1 MIQLRARSWFK
12 TLHHPKGPS
21 NSMSPSS
28 DSRSWSSKLKS
39 QVLRGHR
46 PGGYCFE
53 ALLGNQFFLQFLLQ
67 ALRLFYA
74 LFISVSSFALPRN
87 LSTTIFP
94 PPWQILWSRTFPM
107 HSTIFPQ
114 QRALLQ
120 PEWSVPECSGAAPG
134 TGSAAVP
141 RFRCGRSQLPVPA
154 VLCSEKPVH
163 VLSGTYIQMTTLAK
177 RRRDPCEQLA
187 LDFWFAL
194 RDVCEIVAGYR
205 FLSTVWLCVLF
216 FKGLEGWSRE
226 EFHAD
231 TGCWLKS

>member
-67 ALRLFYA
+67 ALRLSYA

-87 LSTTIFP
+87 LSTTISPHPGKYSDLEPFRCTVP
-94 PPWQILWSRTFPM
+94 FSLNSVRYFSQNDQFRS
-107 HSTIFPQ
+107 
-114 QRALLQ
+114 ALAQLLGQ
-120 PEWSVPECSGAAPG
+120 VPLRFRGSGAAVHSFRFPRS
-134 TGSAAVP
+134 SAAK
-141 RFRCGRSQLPVPA
+141 SQCM
-154 VLCSEKPVH
+154 CS
-163 VLSGTYIQMTTLAK
+163 
-177 RRRDPCEQLA
+177 
-187 LDFWFAL
+187 
-194 RDVCEIVAGYR
+194 VAHI
-205 FLSTVWLCVLF
+205 
-216 FKGLEGWSRE
+216 FK
-226 EFHAD
+226 
-231 TGCWLKS
+231 